1 MRHRNE
7 ANHVLKP
14 TELMVHF
21 FLINQNMDRK
31 PFLELKQQFLSISI
45 RFFWTSQ
52 SLKLLDSE
60 ELSHF

>member
-14 TELMVHF
+14 TELMIHF

-45 RFFWTSQ
+45 RFF
-52 SLKLLDSE
+52 
-60 ELSHF
+60 